1 MPAQLRAQKPE
12 SQAFQ
17 RLRDL
22 LEKRIVYLDG
32 AMGTMIQKLKLSEDD
47 FRGERFRNHSKDLR
61 GNNDLLSLTQPQLVE
76 AIHRQYLDAGSDIIE
91 TNTFNATSIAQADY
105 GLEDLAYELNK
116 VSAEL
121 ARRVSE
127 EVMKENPERVCWVA
141 GALGPTNK
149 TASLSPEVADP
160 GYRAVSFDELVEA
173 YHTAARGLVDGGA
186 DILLPETTFDTL
198 NIKAALFAI
207 EALQDELS
215 ERIPVMISFT
225 ITDASGRTLSG
236 QTVEAFWNSVRHA
249 RPISVGINCALGA
262 EEMRPYMEELSRVA
276 DCYTSCYPNAG
287 LPNPLSE
294 TGYDETPAT
303 TSQFLRDFAQS
314 GFINIV
320 GGCCG
325 TTPEHIAA
333 IVEGSSGLPARKIP
347 SPSPAMRLSGLEAL
361 TIATEDAPFIVVG
374 ERTNVTGSPRFRKL
388 IKNGDLET
396 AVHVARQQVENGANI
411 IDVNFDEGL
420 LDSAGSMRR
429 FLNLIAAEPDIARV
443 PVMLDSSR
451 WSVIET
457 GLKCLQGK
465 GIVNSISLKEGE
477 EKFLDRAATI
487 RRYGAA
493 VIVMAF
499 DEKGQAA
506 TRADKVRICR
516 RAYRLLREE
525 LDFDPQDVIFDPNVL
540 TVATGMEEHN
550 SYGIDFIEAAREIK
564 RVCPGA
570 RVSGGISNVSFSFRG
585 NNHVREAMHSAFLY
599 HSIEAGLDMGILNA
613 GMLAVYEEIDR
624 ELLQYVEDVLLNRRS
639 DATERL
645 VDYAEGVKGRAAERR
660 VANLEWRKGPVEDRL
675 SHALIKGITDF
686 IVKDTEEARL
696 QFDRPLQVIEGPL
709 MDGMKTVGDLFGSGK
724 MFLPQVVKSAR
735 VMKSAVAHL
744 TPFMELEQSAGGS
757 RSQGKVVLAT
767 VKGDVHDIGK
777 NIVSVV
783 LACNNFEVVDLGVM
797 APCEK
802 ILQTA
807 REEGAD
813 LIGLSGLITPS
824 LDEMIHDAAEME
836 RLGFETPLLIGG
848 ATTSKLHT
856 AVKIAP
862 AYSGPVQHVLDASRV
877 VGVCNALLHPERK
890 EKFVEELKVDQERLR
905 ASYARRSSAT
915 ELLSLEEA
923 RARAF
928 GTDWDEFEVVRP
940 VHTEIQRWEEVP
952 LADIVPF
959 IDWSPFFWAWRLK
972 GVYPKI
978 LKHPQ
983 YGQEA
988 SELYRDAL
996 GLLEQIVEEEA
1007 FHCRA
1012 VYGVFPANSV
1022 GDDLE
1027 VYGDDDREK
1036 MLCRF
1041 HFLRQ
1046 QKKKKK
1052 GANYFCLSDFVAP
1065 KNSGIED
1072 SLGAFAVTAGVEVEG
1087 YAKKFESGGDDYS
1100 AIMVKA
1106 LGDRFAE
1113 ALTEKVH
1120 REVRRLWGFGR
1131 KENLDYPDLIAEK
1144 YRGIRP
1150 AAGYPACPDH
1160 TEKSALWE
1168 LLDVERNTGIQIT
1181 ESFAMEPPPSISGL
1195 IFSHPGSRYFSV
1207 GPISREQ
1214 LDDYASRK
1222 EISPAEAEKWLAPNL
1237 GY

>member
-32 AMGTMIQKLKLSEDD
+32 AMGTMIQQLKLSEDD

-105 GLEDLAYELNK
+105 GLEDMAYELIK
-116 VSAEL
+116 VSADL
-121 ARRVSE
+121 ARRVSDE
-127 EVMKENPERVCWVA
+127 MMRENPERVCWVA

-207 EALQDELS
+207 ETLQDELS

-848 ATTSKLHT
+848 A
-856 AVKIAP
+856 
-862 AYSGPVQHVLDASRV
+862 
-877 VGVCNALLHPERK
+877 
-890 EKFVEELKVDQERLR
+890 
-905 ASYARRSSAT
+905 
-915 ELLSLEEA
+915 
-923 RARAF
+923 
-928 GTDWDEFEVVRP
+928 
-940 VHTEIQRWEEVP
+940 
-952 LADIVPF
+952 
-959 IDWSPFFWAWRLK
+959 
-972 GVYPKI
+972 
-978 LKHPQ
+978 
-983 YGQEA
+983 
-988 SELYRDAL
+988 
-996 GLLEQIVEEEA
+996 
-1007 FHCRA
+1007 
-1012 VYGVFPANSV
+1012 
-1022 GDDLE
+1022 
-1027 VYGDDDREK
+1027 
-1036 MLCRF
+1036 
-1041 HFLRQ
+1041 
-1046 QKKKKK
+1046 
-1052 GANYFCLSDFVAP
+1052 
-1065 KNSGIED
+1065 
-1072 SLGAFAVTAGVEVEG
+1072 
-1087 YAKKFESGGDDYS
+1087 
-1100 AIMVKA
+1100 
-1106 LGDRFAE
+1106 
-1113 ALTEKVH
+1113 
-1120 REVRRLWGFGR
+1120 
-1131 KENLDYPDLIAEK
+1131 
-1144 YRGIRP
+1144 
-1150 AAGYPACPDH
+1150 
-1160 TEKSALWE
+1160 
-1168 LLDVERNTGIQIT
+1168 
-1181 ESFAMEPPPSISGL
+1181 
-1195 IFSHPGSRYFSV
+1195 
-1207 GPISREQ
+1207 
-1214 LDDYASRK
+1214 
-1222 EISPAEAEKWLAPNL
+1222 
-1237 GY
+1237 